1 MLILANLLQPFF
13 DHEKIEIHERS
24 YLIKVIGLV
33 KDRCHLLA
41 DFITQS
47 SFFFTSPT
55 TIDTAAILPKWEEK
69 KLAFFTALAQSLKEM
84 SGKPLA
90 ADLEVNFKALAA
102 SHEIK
107 PGDLLL
113 PLRIMLVGGKFGPG
127 VFDII
132 EAIEIP
138 DTIAR
143 IEHSLQLLSGK

>member
-1 MLILANLLQPFF
+1 
-13 DHEKIEIHERS
+13 
-24 YLIKVIGLV
+24 
-33 KDRCHLLA
+33 
-41 DFITQS
+41 
-47 SFFFTSPT
+47 
-55 TIDTAAILPKWEEK
+55 LPKWEEK
-69 KLAFFTALAQSLKEM
+69 KHTFFTALAQSFQEM

-90 ADLEVNFKALAA
+90 ADLEANFKTLAA
-102 SHEIK
+102 AHEIK

-138 DTIAR
+138 DTIKR